1 MLLLPFPWIWEREK
15 PYPLRYEKEAVFL
28 TAPLQDLYDLA
39 THPSIGDGEFLVAIE
54 ILAPN
59 GRVVQVTEDLLRLLV
74 RVLPRSEK
82 DLAGRYPKH
91 EWR

>member
-1 MLLLPFPWIWEREK
+1 LGNGRK
-15 PYPLRYEKEAVFL
+15 PYPLRYEAKSVTLA
-28 TAPLQDLYDLA
+28 APLQDLYDLA
-39 THPSIGDGEFLVAIE
+39 NHPSIGGGDFLVAIE

-59 GRVVQVTEDLLRLLV
+59 GRVVQVTKDLPAFWEGSYQKV
-74 RVLPRSEK
+74 KK

>member
-1 MLLLPFPWIWEREK
+1 M
-15 PYPLRYEKEAVFL
+15 
-28 TAPLQDLYDLA
+28 
-39 THPSIGDGEFLVAIE
+39 HPSIGDGEFLVAIE

-59 GRVVQVTEDLLRLLV
+59 GRVVQVTEDLPGFWSGSYQEV
-74 RVLPRSEK
+74 KK